1 MPVEDLTLPSLDLRA
16 LARRA
21 AVPAAAAIALVAAV
35 MLLGGPLHTLT
46 DAVRRAI
53 DADPVWVLAAAVFEL
68 LSFGGYIL
76 LLWLVGSRASS
87 RLGLR
92 ESTEI
97 TLGGAAATR
106 LLPTAGVGGAAM
118 TLWALRRSGLGTRG
132 AASTLLTFL
141 VIVYAVFL
149 GAIAL
154 AGGAL
159 AIHGEGPFVLTAV
172 PAALATLAM
181 ALAVAAA
188 VWTPTEGTGRLRTA
202 GAVLGGSVRGAIEH
216 VRSADPRLLGAF
228 AWWGFDMAVLY
239 GMLNAFGHA
248 PPFAIVVVAYFIGQV
263 ANTVPVPGAAS
274 GGLVGVLLAF
284 GVSADLAIVAVLAY
298 RAVAI
303 WIPAPI
309 GLVALSKL
317 RRTMARW
324 AREDA
329 VDEEPAVEVVRHRPR
344 EPRPVAGPRGGMTRR
359 PPAALLAVAF
369 VAALGFALT
378 TAGVIPMPDLDE
390 ALTDL
395 SDTLG
400 TWTYGLVAALAFLET
415 GAFVGLVAPGETAVV
430 LGGVVA
436 AQGDVSLPLML
447 LLVWLAAAAGDL
459 ASFVLGRRLG
469 RRFLVSHGPRIGVT
483 APRLARVDG
492 FFERHGAKAILV
504 GRFVGIVRAV
514 APFLAGASGMRLRT
528 FLPWSLLGT
537 AAWAATFTLV
547 GYVFHAS
554 FSAAADYV
562 AHGAFGLAV
571 LAALALAWRAHRLQR
586 SPA

>member
-1 MPVEDLTLPSLDLRA
+1 MLVISLMRRVGRVSILDHMPVEDLTLPSLDLRA

-21 AVPAAAAIALVAAV
+21 AVPAAVAAALVAAV
-35 MLLGGPLHTLT
+35 VVLGGPLETFA

-53 DADPVWVLAAAVFEL
+53 DADPAWVVAAAVFEL

-76 LLWLVGSRASS
+76 LLWLVGGRASC

-106 LLPTAGVGGAAM
+106 LLPTAGAGGAAM

-154 AGGAL
+154 AGTVL
-159 AIHGEGPFVLTAV
+159 AIHGEGPLVLTAV
-172 PAALATLAM
+172 PAAIARGGDGAGARRGRLDADRGH
-181 ALAVAAA
+181 AAA
-188 VWTPTEGTGRLRTA
+188 YAPR
-202 GAVLGGSVRGAIEH
+202 GAVLGGAVRGAIEH

-309 GLVALSKL
+309 GLVALSRL

-329 VDEEPAVEVVRHRPR
+329 GVIEVEIVPPRGRAGRCRRGGRSKSRPRHDPAPAGGAARGRLRRRARLRPHDGRRRPGARPRRGAHRPLGHAR
-344 EPRPVAGPRGGMTRR
+344 HLDLRAGRSTRLPRDRGLRRARRAGRDGRRARRRGRR
-359 PPAALLAVAF
+359 P
-369 VAALGFALT
+369 G
-378 TAGVIPMPDLDE
+378 
-390 ALTDL
+390 
-395 SDTLG
+395 
-400 TWTYGLVAALAFLET
+400 
-415 GAFVGLVAPGETAVV
+415 
-430 LGGVVA
+430 
-436 AQGDVSLPLML
+436 
-447 LLVWLAAAAGDL
+447 
-459 ASFVLGRRLG
+459 
-469 RRFLVSHGPRIGVT
+469 
-483 APRLARVDG
+483 
-492 FFERHGAKAILV
+492 
-504 GRFVGIVRAV
+504 
-514 APFLAGASGMRLRT
+514 
-528 FLPWSLLGT
+528 
-537 AAWAATFTLV
+537 
-547 GYVFHAS
+547 
-554 FSAAADYV
+554 
-562 AHGAFGLAV
+562 
-571 LAALALAWRAHRLQR
+571 
-586 SPA
+586 